1 MSDAKPVSSWRLE
14 TAIAT
19 WQAAR
24 ARLADDPDLAGDEAA
39 LSEILGPAEGNVE
52 TILARVLRGALHA
65 EAMEDGA
72 ANAMKALTARRRRY
86 EARAAALR
94 ATALAIMQ
102 VLDRRRHELPDMTA
116 NLNAPREGLHISDEA
131 AIPAEYTD
139 TYIETSID
147 RKRLLDDLKQG
158 LVIPG
163 ASLADG
169 LPTLTIRTR

>member
-24 ARLADDPDLAGDEAA
+24 ARLAEDPDLANDEAA
-39 LSEILGPAEGNVE
+39 LSELLGPAEGDVE
-52 TILARVLRGALHA
+52 NILARVLRGALHA
-65 EAMEDGA
+65 EAME
-72 ANAMKALTARRRRY
+72 
-86 EARAAALR
+86 RAAGHAMASLQVRKGRYGSRAVALR

-102 VLDRRRHELPDMTA
+102 VLDKRRHELPDMTA
-116 NLNAPREGLHISDEA
+116 NLNAPRQGLHISDEA
-131 AIPAEYTD
+131 AIPAEYTE
-139 TYIETSID
+139 TVIETSID
-147 RKRLLDDLKQG
+147 RKKLLDDLKQG